1 MPICLSLVLRDLVAG
16 ILSLPQRKKTE
27 MRTLRLTI
35 ASTPTHAIYQLQGPS
50 WLEHKRS
57 FESEDSMLDAL
68 IAGLKAIPWLKLA
81 RKQHGIRTSGKLL
94 RLTVRTHDAVLIEA
108 GTYLRTLE
116 ALPTDLPAQTQ
127 ELWRLLRKYDV
138 HFHKLGNAEAKPLQ
152 QWAETVAA

>member
-1 MPICLSLVLRDLVAG
+1 MAG

-35 ASTPTHAIYQLQGPS
+35 ASTPTHAIYQMQGPS

-57 FESEDSMLDAL
+57 FESEDPMLDAM

-81 RKQHGIRTSGKLL
+81 RRRHGIKTSGKLL
-94 RLTVRTHDAVLIEA
+94 RLTVRTHDAALIEA
-108 GTYLRTLE
+108 GAYLKSIE
-116 ALPTDLPAQTQ
+116 DVPKDLSAQTQ
-127 ELWRLLRKYDV
+127 ELWRLLQKYDLY
-138 HFHKLGNAEAKPLQ
+138 FHKLGTDEVTPLQ